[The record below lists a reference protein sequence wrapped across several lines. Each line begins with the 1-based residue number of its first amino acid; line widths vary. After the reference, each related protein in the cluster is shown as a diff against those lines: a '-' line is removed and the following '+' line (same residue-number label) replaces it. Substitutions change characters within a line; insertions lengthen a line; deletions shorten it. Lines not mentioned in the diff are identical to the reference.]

1 MTDVRGSSQ
10 VLPVS
15 RRDQDAEALYRGVGD
30 LPTPPGHPALI
41 LLVGLPGSGKS
52 HFCRELAEVAP
63 SLIVLESD
71 ALREILFSDPT
82 HGGSENA
89 RLFPALHRLL
99 ERLLRIGHQV
109 VVDATNLRRR
119 NRRMLYD
126 IANRVGAL
134 LLIIEAIA
142 PENVIRER
150 LAHRAA
156 NLESG
161 RQTDDRS
168 TADMDVHTR
177 MQQSAQP
184 IRRDHIAVD
193 TSHDIAPALRQISAE
208 LRTNLKSAKPNP
220 L

>member
-1 MTDVRGSSQ
+1 MTQTRGPRRI
-10 VLPVS
+10 LPTS
-15 RRDQDAEALYRGVGD
+15 RRDQDAESLYQGLGD
-30 LPTPPGHPALI
+30 LPTPLGYPTLI
-41 LLVGLPGSGKS
+41 LLSGLPGSGKS
-52 HFCRELAEVAP
+52 HFCRELVQVAP
-63 SLIVLESD
+63 SLVVLESD

-109 VVDATNLRRR
+109 AVDATNLRRR

-126 IANRVGAL
+126 IAERVGAP
-134 LLIIEAIA
+134 LLIIETTA
-142 PENVIRER
+142 PEDVIRER
-150 LAHRAA
+150 LAQRVA

-161 RQTDDRS
+161 RQTNDRS
-168 TADMDVHTR
+168 TADMGVYTR

-184 IRRDHIAVD
+184 IRRDHITVD
-193 TSHDIAPALRQISAE
+193 TSRDIAPALQRIAVQLCPS
-208 LRTNLKSAKPNP
+208 LKSAALNP

>member
-1 MTDVRGSSQ
+1 MTDARGSRQ

-15 RRDQDAEALYRGVGD
+15 RRDQDAETLYRGLGN
-30 LPTPPGHPALI
+30 LPTPLGHSALI

-52 HFCRELAEVAP
+52 HFCRELAEVVP
-63 SLIVLESD
+63 SLVVLESD
-71 ALREILFSDPT
+71 VLRAMLFADPT
-82 HGGSENA
+82 HGGAENA

-99 ERLLRIGHQV
+99 ERLLRKEHQI

-126 IANRVGAL
+126 IAERVGAL
-134 LLIIEAIA
+134 LLIIETTA
-142 PENVIRER
+142 PEDVIRER
-150 LAHRAA
+150 LAQRVA

-168 TADMDVHTR
+168 TADISVYIR

-184 IRRDHIAVD
+184 IRRDHITVD
-193 TSHDIAPALRQISAE
+193 TSQDITPALRRIAAE
-208 LRTNLKSAKPNP
+208 LRPSLKSTTPNS

>member
-1 MTDVRGSSQ
+1 MIDARGSSR

-15 RRDQDAEALYRGVGD
+15 RRDQDAEALYRGLGD
-30 LPTPPGHPALI
+30 LPTPSGHPALI

-52 HFCRELAEVAP
+52 HFCRELVQIAP
-63 SLIVLESD
+63 SLVVLESD
-71 ALREILFSDPT
+71 ALREILFSNPN

-126 IANRVGAL
+126 IAERVGAP
-134 LLIIEAIA
+134 LLIIETIA
-142 PENVIRER
+142 PEYVIHER
-150 LAHRAA
+150 LAQRVA

-168 TADMDVHTR
+168 TADIGVYTR
-177 MQQSAQP
+177 MQQGAQP
-184 IRRDHIAVD
+184 IRRAHITVD
-193 TSHDIAPALRQISAE
+193 TSQDIAPVIQRIAAQLRSS
-208 LRTNLKSAKPNP
+208 LKSAAPNP

>member
-1 MTDVRGSSQ
+1 MTDARGSSQ

-15 RRDQDAEALYRGVGD
+15 RRDQDAETLYRGLGD
-30 LPTPPGHPALI
+30 LPTPPGNPALI

-52 HFCRELAEVAP
+52 HFCRALVEVVP
-63 SLIVLESD
+63 SLVVLESD
-71 ALREILFSDPT
+71 ALRGILFSDPT
-82 HGGSENA
+82 HSGSENA

-99 ERLLRIGHQV
+99 ERLLRFGHQV

-126 IANRVGAL
+126 IATRVGAP
-134 LLIIEAIA
+134 LLIIETTA
-142 PENVIRER
+142 PEDVIRER
-150 LAHRAA
+150 LAQRAA
-156 NLESG
+156 DLESG

-168 TADMDVHTR
+168 TADFGVYTR

-184 IRRDHIAVD
+184 IRRDHITID
-193 TSHDIAPALRQISAE
+193 TSQDIALAVQRIAAE
-208 LRTNLKSAKPNP
+208 LRPSLKPATPNP